1 MLTSLFRQKL
11 EKKKLAFDVKS
22 RRTRQKNQVHTV
34 IINGLIPYVSIKF
47 HHCTL
52 ITAMKNVRFLTFA
65 TLIITFGKFFHLRAR
80 SLSLADDNYRR

>member
-11 EKKKLAFDVKS
+11 EKKKLAFDVKL

-34 IINGLIPYVSIKF
+34 IINGLILIKF

-52 ITAMKNVRFLTFA
+52 ITAMKNVRFLTLA
-65 TLIITFGKFFHLRAR
+65 TFIIIFGKFFHPRAR